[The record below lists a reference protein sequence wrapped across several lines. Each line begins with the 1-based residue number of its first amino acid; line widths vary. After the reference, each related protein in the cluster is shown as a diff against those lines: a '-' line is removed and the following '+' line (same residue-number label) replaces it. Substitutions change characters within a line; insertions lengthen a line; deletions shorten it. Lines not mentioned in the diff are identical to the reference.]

1 MPDDFSFAVGD
12 RVANVFPINS
22 GKIGTVTGQY
32 GRYDNIPRET
42 DTVLATTPWTDLMYT
57 VKWDRGGEDIVE
69 ESRLV
74 SLDDFN
80 ASRARR

>member
-12 RVANVFPINS
+12 RVVSVFPINS
-22 GKIGTVTGQY
+22 GKIGTVTGQ
-32 GRYDNIPRET
+32 
-42 DTVLATTPWTDLMYT
+42 WTDLMYT

-69 ESRLV
+69 EARLV

-80 ASRARR
+80 ATRARR